1 MFIPD
6 PLLEEAAFLAAA
18 VREGSLSA
26 REIAERVAERA
37 QETWRP
43 IDAAALLRRAA
54 VLDGPGDRGG
64 SLRGVPFVVAGAPS
78 PQAIAALARAG
89 AVEVTLL
96 APDAAGLSEAA
107 SAVVHGVAA
116 IALAAA
122 RTDELV
128 GCGVHA
134 LAIAGHEA
142 ALLARTSR
150 DLALAADAVASGG
163 ADAGDA
169 LCRRLT
175 DSVGQGAGALRIAV
189 VGEVALGGGRPS
201 LAFERI
207 EAADAALLARYDAV
221 VARAAHGGAAHLYMS
236 PTAPGAADGLCV
248 SARSAAVAVRIGA
261 VLDAERLVG

>member
-26 REIAERVAERA
+26 REIARRVAERA
-37 QETWRP
+37 QEAWQP

-54 VLDGPGDRGG
+54 ALDVSGDRGG
-64 SLRGVPFVVAGAPS
+64 SLRGVPFVVAGTPS
-78 PQAIAALARAG
+78 PQTIAALVRAG

-96 APDAAGLSEAA
+96 APDTARLSEAA
-107 SAVVHGVAA
+107 SAVARGVAA
-116 IALAAA
+116 LALAAA
-122 RTDELV
+122 RADELA

-134 LAIAGHEA
+134 LALAGQEA

-163 ADAGDA
+163 EGTGDV

-175 DSVGQGAGALRIAV
+175 DSVGQGAGTLRIAV
-189 VGEVALGGGRPS
+189 VGDVALGGGRLS

-207 EAADAALLARYDAV
+207 EAGDAALLERYDAV
-221 VARAAHGGAAHLYMS
+221 VARAPHGGATHLYMS
-236 PTAPGAADGLCV
+236 PSAPGRADGLCV